1 MPKGDAM
8 TEIGDFMR
16 RISVVFLLA
25 CAIGIL
31 FFSVKLT
38 TQSEQI
44 NKAETVLVQELPE
57 LTMDDYF

>member
-1 MPKGDAM
+1 M

>member
-1 MPKGDAM
+1 M

-44 NKAETVLVQELPE
+44 KKFEIVSVQGELPDR
-57 LTMDDYF
+57 TMDHSFKRTI

>member
-1 MPKGDAM
+1 M

-44 NKAETVLVQELPE
+44 KKNEIVLVQGKLQDQ
-57 LTMDDYF
+57 TMADYFKQTD